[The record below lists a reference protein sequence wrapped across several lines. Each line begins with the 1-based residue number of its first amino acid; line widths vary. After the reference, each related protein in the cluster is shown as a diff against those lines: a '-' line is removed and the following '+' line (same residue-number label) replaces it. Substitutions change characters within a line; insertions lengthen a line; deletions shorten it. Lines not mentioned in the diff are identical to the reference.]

1 MNRSREG
8 GVRALARAAVWSLVL
23 CAMACTGQIQEREGA
38 VHAAALEGELSVY
51 VVDFPDGGS
60 ETRYALTTDDGEHV
74 QVLFEREPETLLA
87 SGDRLRVLGR
97 TLDAEYFDATGFE
110 LLEEARGDVG
120 VSSEA
125 LTGNSVRTRSKLA
138 VLLVHWGTPDSMTTT
153 EIKNRLFTNANST
166 ATYYR
171 ENSYGLVELT
181 GDAFGWFQVPAM
193 TGCNYNTLA
202 TAARDAARAAGVAL
216 DGYQQVLYYFPRTS
230 QCEWSGLAYIGR
242 PTAPQRDSFYNG
254 ASGCTVLAH
263 ELLHNFGARHSRSYE
278 CGSTAL
284 GGPSTCSYSEY
295 GDPYDVMG
303 GGCYHTNA
311 YQKATQGWLGGCNG
325 VTATADGSFSIVPTG
340 VASNAVQL
348 VRVPVSSAL
357 CPSGLSPCYYYLEY
371 RQPVGLF
378 DGAVPSSPV
387 HSGVLLHVG
396 GSTSFGTTGTIASPY
411 LLDTTPASSSS
422 DFRDAVLALGRTFD
436 DGAGVRI
443 TVDALSSSSATVS
456 VRFTNGG
463 SGAAICADGTTFGA
477 PPPPPPPP
485 QPTCPS
491 GTSGFG
497 GHCYALSASAASYS
511 SSRTACAS
519 RGASWRLA
527 TLESAE
533 ENTFVAGLTGNA
545 EAYLGGTDATTEG
558 AWTWE
563 GSGVRFWNGGP
574 TGAPVA
580 GVYQR
585 FMSGEPNGGS
595 THDCMRIVSG
605 GSWRDNACSSSY
617 RAVCE
622 STP

>member
-1 MNRSREG
+1 MNRSRAMG
-8 GVRALARAAVWSLVL
+8 MRALARTAVGSLVL
-23 CAMACTGQIQEREGA
+23 CAMACTGQVQGGEGA
-38 VHAAALEGELSVY
+38 SDVAAIEGELSVY
-51 VVDFPDGGS
+51 AVDFPDGAS
-60 ETRYALTTDDGEHV
+60 ELRYALQTADGASL
-74 QVLFEREPETLLA
+74 QVLFDREPATALA

-97 TLDAEYFDATGFE
+97 TLDAEYFEATGYE
-110 LLEEARGDVG
+110 LLDQARGDVA

-125 LTGNSVRTRSKLA
+125 LTGNSVRTRSRLA

-171 ENSYGLVELT
+171 ENSYGLVDLT

-193 TGCNYNTLA
+193 TGCNYTALA

-230 QCEWSGLAYIGR
+230 QCDWSGLAYIGR

-284 GGPSTCSYSEY
+284 GGPSACSYSEY

-325 VTATADGSFSIVPTG
+325 VTATADGAFSIVPTG
-340 VASNAVQL
+340 AASNAVQL

-357 CPSGLSPCYYYLEY
+357 CPTGLSPCYYYLEY
-371 RQPVGLF
+371 RQPIGLF
-378 DGAVPSSPV
+378 DGATPSSPV
-387 HSGVLLHVG
+387 HSGLLLHLG

-411 LLDTTPASSSS
+411 LLDATPASSSS

-443 TVDALSSSSATVS
+443 SVDALSSSAATVS

-463 SGAAICADGTTFGA
+463 SGAAICADGTIFGA

-485 QPTCPS
+485 PGTCPS
-491 GTSGFG
+491 GTSAFG
-497 GHCYALSASAASYS
+497 GHCYALSTSAASFTS
-511 SSRTACAS
+511 NRTACS
-519 RGASWRLA
+519 NRGSTWRLA
-527 TLESAE
+527 TIESAE
-533 ENTFVAGLTGNA
+533 ENAFVASLTGA
-545 EAYLGGTDATTEG
+545 VEAYLGGTDAATEG
-558 AWTWE
+558 AWIWE
-563 GSGVRFWNGGP
+563 GSGVRFWNGGA
-574 TGAPVA
+574 TGTPVT

-585 FMSGEPNGGS
+585 FMSGEPNGGGS
-595 THDCMRIVSG
+595 HDCMRIVSG
-605 GSWRDNACSSSY
+605 GSWRDNACSSSL

-622 STP
+622 ATP

>member
-1 MNRSREG
+1 MTLSRVGG
-8 GVRALARAAVWSLVL
+8 GVRALARVAVWSSVF
-23 CAMACTGQIQEREGA
+23 CAMACTGQIEAGEGT
-38 VHAAALEGELSVY
+38 VQVAALEGELSVY
-51 VVDFPDGGS
+51 VVDFPDGAS
-60 ETRYALTTDDGEHV
+60 ETRYALTTDSGEHV

-87 SGDRLRVLGR
+87 TGDRLRVLGR
-97 TLDAEYFDATGFE
+97 TLDAEYFDATGYE
-110 LLEEARGDVG
+110 LLEEARGEVA
-120 VSSEA
+120 VSSHA

-193 TGCNYNTLA
+193 TSCNYTALA

-216 DGYQQVLYYFPRTS
+216 DSYQQVLYYFPRTS

-263 ELLHNFGARHSRSYE
+263 ELLHNFGARHSRSYD
-278 CGSTAL
+278 CGSKAL

-311 YQKATQGWLGGCNG
+311 YQKATQGWLGGCN
-325 VTATADGSFSIVPTG
+325 VPTG
-340 VASNAVQL
+340 AASNAVQL
-348 VRVPVSSAL
+348 VRVPVSSTL

-378 DGAVPSSPV
+378 DGAAPTSPV
-387 HSGVLLHVG
+387 HSGVLLHIG
-396 GSTSFGTTGTIASPY
+396 GNTSFGVTGTIAAPY
-411 LLDTTPASSSS
+411 MLDMTPASASS
-422 DFRDAVLALGRTFD
+422 DFRDGVLALGRTFD

-456 VRFTNGG
+456 VRFANGG
-463 SGAAICADGTTFGA
+463 SGAPICADGTTFGA

-485 QPTCPS
+485 PGTCPS
-491 GTSGFG
+491 GTSAFG

-511 SSRTACAS
+511 SGSTACRN
-519 RGASWRLA
+519 RGTTWRLA
-527 TLESAE
+527 TIESAE
-533 ENTFVAGLTGNA
+533 ENTFVAGLTGSV

-558 AWTWE
+558 AWTWQ
-563 GSGVRFWNGGP
+563 GSGIRFWNGGA

-605 GSWRDNACSSSY
+605 GSWRDNSCSSSY

>member
-1 MNRSREG
+1 MRRARMDG
-8 GVRALARAAVWSLVL
+8 LRALTRAAVWSAVL
-23 CAMACTGQIQEREGA
+23 CAMACTGEIQGRAE
-38 VHAAALEGELSVY
+38 VAAIEGELSVY
-51 VVDFPDGGS
+51 AVDFADGAS
-60 ETRYALTTDDGEHV
+60 EVRYAIATEDGRSL
-74 QVLFEREPETLLA
+74 QVLFDREPGIALA
-87 SGDRLRVLGR
+87 SGDKLRVHGR
-97 TLDAEYFDATGFE
+97 VLDAEYFDATDFE
-110 LLEEARGDVG
+110 LLEGARGGVA

-125 LTGNSVRTRSKLA
+125 LTGNAVRTRSKLA
-138 VLLVHWGTPDSMTTT
+138 VLLVHWGTPDSMTTA
-153 EIKNRLFTNANST
+153 EMQKRLFTNANST

-193 TGCNYNTLA
+193 TSCNYTALA

-216 DGYQQVLYYFPRTS
+216 DGYQQVLYYFPRTA

-254 ASGCTVLAH
+254 ASNCTVLAH

-278 CGSTAL
+278 CGTTAL
-284 GGPSTCSYSEY
+284 GAPSTCSYSEY

-325 VTATADGSFSIVPTG
+325 VTATADATFSIVPTG
-340 VASNAVQL
+340 NASNDVQL

-357 CPSGLSPCYYYLEY
+357 CPTGLSPCYYYLEY

-387 HSGVLLHVG
+387 HGGVLLHIG
-396 GSTSFGTTGTIASPY
+396 GATSFGTSGTIASPY
-411 LLDTTPASSSS
+411 LLDMTPASQQS
-422 DFRDAVLALGRTFD
+422 DFRDTVLALGRSFD
-436 DGAGVRI
+436 DGAGVRV
-443 TVDALSSSSATVS
+443 TVDALSSTAATVS

-463 SGAAICADGTTFGA
+463 SGAPVCADGTTFGA

-485 QPTCPS
+485 PS
-491 GTSGFG
+491 GCPNGTSAFG
-497 GHCYALSASAASYS
+497 GHCYALSASAASYTS
-511 SSRTACAS
+511 GRTTC
-519 RGASWRLA
+519 RNLGATWSTA
-527 TLESAE
+527 TIESTE
-533 ENTFVAGLTGNA
+533 ENTFIASLTGSV
-545 EAYLGGTDATTEG
+545 EAYLGGGDAGTEG

-563 GSGVRFWNGGP
+563 GSGVRFWNGGANG
-574 TGAPVA
+574 TAVA
-580 GVYQR
+580 GVFQR

-605 GSWRDNACSSSY
+605 GYWRDNACGSSY

-622 STP
+622 GTP